1 MKSKEH
7 GRASSSQKWEIGEKD
22 AAKATT
28 NKKEVLAT
36 SQKSKENYS
45 SNVSAKVTKARERGA
60 EESSSKDKKP
70 VASTKQNFEKAS
82 ARVSPTKALVHPQVQ
97 APKLS
102 FMIVRFR
109 QRG

>member
-1 MKSKEH
+1 VKSKEH
-7 GRASSSQKWEIGEKD
+7 GRASSSQKLEIGEKD

-70 VASTKQNFEKAS
+70 GSNF
-82 ARVSPTKALVHPQVQ
+82 
-97 APKLS
+97 PKS
-102 FMIVRFR
+102 
-109 QRG
+109 